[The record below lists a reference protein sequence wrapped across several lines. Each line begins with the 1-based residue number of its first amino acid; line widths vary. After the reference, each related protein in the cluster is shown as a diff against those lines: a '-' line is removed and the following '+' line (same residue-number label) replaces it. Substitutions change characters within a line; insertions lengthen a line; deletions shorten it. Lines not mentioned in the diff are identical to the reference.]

1 MRVIPG
7 AGRDTAIVI
16 RVLLIEDLILLRSAL
31 AVALGHEDGLT
42 VVNAVGSVDL
52 TATTIVRADAN
63 VAVVDLDTR
72 RTTASTALQLIAEH
86 APNCCV
92 LALTRVT
99 TGAAVR
105 QALEKQVSGFLH
117 RDCEIRQLVD
127 AIRRLAAGER
137 FIEPGIA
144 VAALN
149 AARSPLTVRE
159 LEVLR
164 LAADGHAPADIAA
177 ALFLTTGTVR
187 NYLSVIMRKLGA
199 RSRLEAISKAQ
210 DGHWL

>member
-1 MRVIPG
+1 
-7 AGRDTAIVI
+7 
-16 RVLLIEDLILLRSAL
+16 
-31 AVALGHEDGLT
+31 VALSHEDDFT
-42 VVNAVGSVDL
+42 VVSAVSSVDL
-52 TATTIVRADAN
+52 SATTIVQADAD
-63 VAVVDLDTR
+63 VAVIDLDTR
-72 RTTASTALQLIAEH
+72 RTAAYAALHVVAEH
-86 APNCCV
+86 APTCCV

-99 TGAAVR
+99 ARAAVR

-117 RDCEIRQLVD
+117 RDCDVGQVID
-127 AIRRLAAGER
+127 AIRRVAAGER
-137 FIEPGIA
+137 FIEPGLA

-149 AARSPLTVRE
+149 AARSPLTLRE

-199 RSRLEAISKAQ
+199 RSRLEAVSKAQ
-210 DGHWL
+210 DASWL